1 MRRIATLALVFTL
14 LLPATALA
22 AGNSTC
28 QAYNPQTCSAVNVSN
43 TQTPAATSAT
53 SATLVSSTTS
63 KTLPFTG
70 LDAFLLVGGGATL
83 LGAGFGVRV
92 LSRKLN

>member
-53 SATLVSSTTS
+53 LVSSTTS